1 MALPKEL
8 PLYIVGSLIII
19 FGIIHLGVGIGITAG
34 YSKYSDVTRQSV
46 GLSIFNIIIGLY
58 AMAVGILSLVAVTIK
73 LYHIV
78 RPAAICSLVLGI
90 VALASLIAALA
101 LNSQAIGYVRSR
113 LSYRLYS
120 YASIDG
126 SQGVMDTIQTNY
138 HCCGENLWL
147 DWATVS
153 LSVPTVPVVT
163 SGSSNK
169 RRRRSNHEQSYAE
182 QSPLLQGVRQRRQAT
197 TVNSGSYNLPSGY
210 SINLPYSCCKTGG
223 IGNSGNSIGGTC
235 VYSSSNNTN
244 SFYVGGCLAP
254 VSNDVVVQITG
265 IAVIN
270 VVLTILAFVFVPIL
284 SSWHTTNNLDGK
296 QTADGTNGQP
306 QPQEQQ
312 EQQQQQQ
319 QPQQMQ
325 QNQNGGYYMNNT
337 YPNAYYSYPAPT
349 NNMVSYAAPTNNM
362 ISYAAP
368 MNNAMTYSY
377 Q

>member
-8 PLYIVGSLIII
+8 PLYIVGALIII

-34 YSKYSDVTRQSV
+34 YNKYSDVTRQSV

-78 RPAAICSLVLGI
+78 RPAAICSIVLGI
-90 VALASLIAALA
+90 VAGASLITALV

-153 LSVPTVPVVT
+153 LSVPTVPVITTGTNNNNNNNV
-163 SGSSNK
+163 GKK
-169 RRRRSNHEQSYAE
+169 RRRRRDHEQSYAE

-197 TVNSGSYNLPSGY
+197 TITSGSYNLPSGY
-210 SINLPYSCCKTGG
+210 SINLPFSCCKTGG
-223 IGNSGNSIGGTC
+223 TGTSGNSIGG
-235 VYSSSNNTN
+235 
-244 SFYVGGCLAP
+244 
-254 VSNDVVVQITG
+254 
-265 IAVIN
+265 
-270 VVLTILAFVFVPIL
+270 
-284 SSWHTTNNLDGK
+284 
-296 QTADGTNGQP
+296 
-306 QPQEQQ
+306 
-312 EQQQQQQ
+312 
-319 QPQQMQ
+319 
-325 QNQNGGYYMNNT
+325 
-337 YPNAYYSYPAPT
+337 
-349 NNMVSYAAPTNNM
+349 
-362 ISYAAP
+362 
-368 MNNAMTYSY
+368 
-377 Q
+377 

>member
-8 PLYIVGSLIII
+8 PLYIVGALIII

-46 GLSIFNIIIGLY
+46 GLSIFNIIVGLY

-163 SGSSNK
+163 SGIGKK
-169 RRRRSNHEQSYAE
+169 RRRRSDHEQSYAE

-270 VVLTILAFVFVPIL
+270 VVLTILAFV
-284 SSWHTTNNLDGK
+284 
-296 QTADGTNGQP
+296 
-306 QPQEQQ
+306 
-312 EQQQQQQ
+312 
-319 QPQQMQ
+319 
-325 QNQNGGYYMNNT
+325 
-337 YPNAYYSYPAPT
+337 
-349 NNMVSYAAPTNNM
+349 
-362 ISYAAP
+362 
-368 MNNAMTYSY
+368 
-377 Q
+377 

>member
-1 MALPKEL
+1 
-8 PLYIVGSLIII
+8 
-19 FGIIHLGVGIGITAG
+19 
-34 YSKYSDVTRQSV
+34 
-46 GLSIFNIIIGLY
+46 
-58 AMAVGILSLVAVTIK
+58 AMAVGILSLVALTIK

-78 RPAAICSLVLGI
+78 RPAAICSIVLGI
-90 VALASLIAALA
+90 VAGASLITALV

-138 HCCGENLWL
+138 HCCGQNLWL
-147 DWATVS
+147 DWSTVA
-153 LSVPTVPVVT
+153 LSVPTVPIITTGTNNNNNNNNV
-163 SGSSNK
+163 GKK
-169 RRRRSNHEQSYAE
+169 RRRRRDHEQSYAE

-197 TVNSGSYNLPSGY
+197 TITSGSYNLPSGY
-210 SINLPYSCCKTGG
+210 SINLPFSCCKTGG
-223 IGNSGNSIGGTC
+223 TGTSGNSIGGTC

-244 SFYVGGCLAP
+244 NFYVGGCLAP
-254 VSNDVVVQITG
+254 VSNDVVSQISG

-296 QTADGTNGQP
+296 QTSDGTNGQP

-312 EQQQQQQ
+312 
-319 QPQQMQ
+319 QMQ
-325 QNQNGGYYMNNT
+325 QDQSGGYYMNNT

-362 ISYAAP
+362 ISYAPP
-368 MNNAMTYSY
+368 MNNAVTYSY

>member
-8 PLYIVGSLIII
+8 PLYIVGALIII

-34 YSKYSDVTRQSV
+34 YNKYSDVTRQSV

-78 RPAAICSLVLGI
+78 RPAAICSIVLGI
-90 VALASLIAALA
+90 VAGASLITALV

-153 LSVPTVPVVT
+153 LSVPTVPVITTGTNNNNNNNV
-163 SGSSNK
+163 GKK
-169 RRRRSNHEQSYAE
+169 RRRRRDHEQSYAE

-197 TVNSGSYNLPSGY
+197 TINSGSYNLPSGY
-210 SINLPYSCCKTGG
+210 SINLPFSC
-223 IGNSGNSIGGTC
+223 
-235 VYSSSNNTN
+235 
-244 SFYVGGCLAP
+244 
-254 VSNDVVVQITG
+254 
-265 IAVIN
+265 
-270 VVLTILAFVFVPIL
+270 
-284 SSWHTTNNLDGK
+284 
-296 QTADGTNGQP
+296 
-306 QPQEQQ
+306 
-312 EQQQQQQ
+312 
-319 QPQQMQ
+319 
-325 QNQNGGYYMNNT
+325 
-337 YPNAYYSYPAPT
+337 
-349 NNMVSYAAPTNNM
+349 
-362 ISYAAP
+362 
-368 MNNAMTYSY
+368 
-377 Q
+377 